1 MEIIMIGPV
10 IIPLDGSKLA
20 EQAIALAY
28 SMALRMNNDVLLLQ
42 VVEKEAKSLPAQSD
56 QAIRIDELP
65 DYPLSQAKAYLQ
77 GIAER
82 LQMEGGPSVS
92 YDVVFGRPGEGIARV
107 ANEREAS
114 YVVMS
119 THGYTG
125 FTRWMMGSVADRV
138 LHLTERP
145 LVLIRPPQN
154 VTYDALEKQM
164 TQLPEIKRM
173 VVPLEGL
180 PLAEQILPYVKQLAQ
195 AYGEEDIFLF
205 HAMPAFPAGLVPM
218 QTAKLKR
225 EWLALSQEEAQTYL
239 GNLVNELR
247 RQGHTVQFA
256 IRVGMPAQEILE
268 YTKEVDAD
276 LIMMTTHARD
286 GINRFL
292 LGSVTSHIVK
302 GGQVPVMVIRPTT
315 SAA

>member
-1 MEIIMIGPV
+1 MIGPV

-20 EQAIALAY
+20 EQAIALGY
-28 SMALRMNNDVLLLQ
+28 SIAQRINHDVLLLQ
-42 VVEKEAKSLPAQSD
+42 VVEKEVNPILAHSD
-56 QAIRIDELP
+56 KDIHADELP
-65 DYPLSQAKAYLQ
+65 DYATTQAKAYLQ
-77 GIAER
+77 SIVEQLQIAD
-82 LQMEGGPSVS
+82 GSSVS
-92 YDVVFGRPGEGIARV
+92 YHVAFGRPGEQIASV

-125 FTRWMMGSVADRV
+125 LTRWMMGSVADRV

-145 LVLIRPPQN
+145 LVLIHPPHN
-154 VTYDALEKQM
+154 VAYDRLDKQLE
-164 TQLPEIKRM
+164 TLPDIKKI

-180 PLAEQILPYVKQLAQ
+180 PLAEQILPYVEQLAQ
-195 AYGEEDIFLF
+195 AYGQANIILF
-205 HAMPAFPAGLVPM
+205 HAIPAFPAGLVPI
-218 QTAKLKR
+218 QTAKLKQ

-239 GNLVNELR
+239 GNLVNTLR
-247 RQGHTVQFA
+247 TQGHTVEFA

-268 YTKEVDAD
+268 YTKEVTAD

-292 LGSVTSHIVK
+292 LGSVTSRVVQ
-302 GGQVPVMVIRPTT
+302 GGKIPVMVIRPTT
-315 SAA
+315 SA

>member
-1 MEIIMIGPV
+1 MIAPI

-28 SMALRMNNDVLLLQ
+28 SIAQHTNHDVLLLQ
-42 VVEKEAKSLPAQSD
+42 VVEKEVNPIPAQSD

-65 DYPLSQAKAYLQ
+65 DYATSQAKAYLQ
-77 GIAER
+77 AIAKQ
-82 LQMEGGPSVS
+82 LQLEGGPAVS

-107 ANEREAS
+107 ADESEAS

-145 LVLIRPPQN
+145 LVLIHPPDH
-154 VTYDALEKQM
+154 VAYDPLEQQM
-164 TQLPEIKRM
+164 SELPDIKRI
-173 VVPLEGL
+173 VVPLKGL
-180 PLAEQILPYVKQLAQ
+180 PLAEQILPYVEEFAQ
-195 AYGEEDIFLF
+195 AYGQADIMLF
-205 HAMPAFPAGLVPM
+205 HTIPAFPAGLVPI
-218 QTAKLKR
+218 QTEKLKQQ
-225 EWLALSQEEAQTYL
+225 WLRLSHEEAQTYL
-239 GNLVNELR
+239 GHLVSQLR
-247 RQGHTVQFA
+247 AQGHTVEFA
-256 IRVGMPAQEILE
+256 IRVGMPAEEILE
-268 YTKEVDAD
+268 YVKEVDAD

-292 LGSVTSHIVK
+292 LGSVSSRVVK
-302 GGQVPVMVIRPTT
+302 GSQVPVMVIRPTT
-315 SAA
+315 NAA

>member
-1 MEIIMIGPV
+1 MIGPI

-28 SMALRMNNDVLLLQ
+28 SIAQHTNHDVLLLQ
-42 VVEKEAKSLPAQSD
+42 VVEKEVNPLPAQSD
-56 QAIRIDELP
+56 QAIGIDQLP
-65 DYPLSQAKAYLQ
+65 DYATKQAKAYLQ
-77 GIAER
+77 AIAEQ
-82 LQMEGGPSVS
+82 LQLEGGPAIS

-107 ANEREAS
+107 ADEREAS

-145 LVLIRPPQN
+145 LVLIRPPHH
-154 VTYDALEKQM
+154 VAYDPLEQQM
-164 TQLPEIKRM
+164 TELPEVKRL

-180 PLAEQILPYVKQLAQ
+180 PLAEQVLPYVEELAQ
-195 AYGEEDIFLF
+195 AYGEADIVLF
-205 HAMPAFPAGLVPM
+205 HTIAPFPAGLVPI
-218 QTAKLKR
+218 QTEKLKR
-225 EWLALSQEEAQTYL
+225 QWQALSHEDAQTYL
-239 GNLVNELR
+239 GNLVSQLR
-247 RQGHTVQFA
+247 AQGHTVQFA
-256 IRVGMPAQEILE
+256 IRVGMPAEEILK

-292 LGSVTSHIVK
+292 LGSVTSRVVK
-302 GGQVPVMVIRPTT
+302 GGDVPVMVIRPTT
-315 SAA
+315 GVV